1 MANNVTWNNNDGLLV
16 RFGEDQGVRGVHTGS
31 TQSNSKEQELTF
43 RVVLTGA
50 AGTRYPDDL
59 NNDGT
64 VDGFSGLNGFLP
76 AGVVPTKWVVNTI
89 VAPAGG
95 TSYAIGTYQANGTAI
110 DADGI
115 RTDAGA
121 DGAQIG
127 TTLAANSYVTVNTT
141 GTYTAG
147 TLEITVQYFTV

>member
-1 MANNVTWNNNDGLLV
+1 MANNTTWNNSDGLLV
-16 RFGEDQGVRGVHTGS
+16 RFGEDQGVRGVHTGT
-31 TQSNSKEQELTF
+31 TQSNSKEQELCF

-76 AGVVPTKWVVNTI
+76 AGCVPTSWTVNTI
-89 VAPAGG
+89 VTPAGG
-95 TSYAIGTYQANGTAI
+95 TSYAIGTYTAAGVAV

-121 DGAQIG
+121 DGVQIG
-127 TTLAANSYVTVNTT
+127 TTLASNQYVTVATV

-147 TLEITVQYFTV
+147 TLEIVVRYVTV